1 MQISALQDEHFLTA
15 ANKCGSLHP
24 RQATADSPAA
34 AAAAAAAAARLAFAR
49 TDADVSGYSPTNP
62 LTWLQQR
69 RRESFLGACLA
80 RAGEFS
86 AARGR
91 PPARSSTCSRRRS
104 CLRKNGPLFE
114 WFPYVCPEP
123 VLVKCSVLYINGSKR
138 PFLLTVLCHR
148 VVPLP
153 ERHPPATI
161 PHNHTQSTHTHNAH
175 THTMHTQRTHTTH
188 TTHATHT

>member
-1 MQISALQDEHFLTA
+1 
-15 ANKCGSLHP
+15 
-24 RQATADSPAA
+24 
-34 AAAAAAAAARLAFAR
+34 
-49 TDADVSGYSPTNP
+49 
-62 LTWLQQR
+62 
-69 RRESFLGACLA
+69 LGACLA

-91 PPARSSTCSRRRS
+91 PLARSSTCSRRRS
-104 CLRKNGPLFE
+104 CLRKNGPFFE

-161 PHNHTQSTHTHNAH
+161 PHNHHRAHTHTHTTHTHAQCTHNAH
-175 THTMHTQRTHTTH
+175 TQRTQRTQHTHRKRKVRQCGVRYCWNSPFAQASRAEGKESRT
-188 TTHATHT
+188 A